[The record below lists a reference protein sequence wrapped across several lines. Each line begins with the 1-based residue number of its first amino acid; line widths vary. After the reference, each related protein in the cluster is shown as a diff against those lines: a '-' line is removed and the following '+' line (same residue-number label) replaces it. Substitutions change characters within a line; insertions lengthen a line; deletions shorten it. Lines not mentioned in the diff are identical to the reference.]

1 MKKNRAKTNWIL
13 DSILLF
19 IFLIL
24 FFLDWTGVALH
35 QWLGMLIAVLIT
47 IHSLLH
53 LDWIECAFSRFFSK
67 SAGKVKVYALLD
79 TLLLFGF
86 LLILESGLV
95 ISTWLNL
102 TWIDYSSWWVIHIFS
117 AIFTLSLTVIKLA
130 LHRNWIITATQKF
143 FSKRKVAVP
152 AGASPQS
159 LAVSRR
165 QFLGGMALVSL
176 ASALAIYN
184 VLPKETGIELEN
196 GQASDQLS
204 QSFTDTQPATPQPT
218 SPADTS
224 QKAVATDNPVPTP
237 TTQPTAAP
245 SATAQAAPVE
255 NDPPAAIALT
265 CLQSCRRGKHCSYPG
280 DCRSYRDV
288 NNNGL
293 CDLGEC
299 A

>member
-13 DSILLF
+13 DSILLLL
-19 IFLIL
+19 FLLL
-24 FFLDWTGVALH
+24 FVLDLTGVALH
-35 QWLGMLIAVLIT
+35 QWLGMLIAVLIAT
-47 IHSLLH
+47 HSLLH
-53 LDWIECAFSRFFSK
+53 LDWIECAASRFFSK
-67 SAGKVKVYALLD
+67 SAIKVKVYALFDVLI
-79 TLLLFGF
+79 LFGF
-86 LLILESGLV
+86 ILIIESGLS

-102 TWIDYSSWWVIHIFS
+102 TWIDYPSWWVIHIFS
-117 AIFTLSLTVIKLA
+117 AVFTLSLTVIKLA
-130 LHRNWIITATQKF
+130 LHRNWIITTTQKF
-143 FSKRKVAVP
+143 FAKKKVAVS

-176 ASALAIYN
+176 ASALAVYN
-184 VLPKETGIELEN
+184 VLPKETGSNLEN

-204 QSFTDTQPATPQPT
+204 QSFTDTQPATPEPT
-218 SPADTS
+218 SPADTI
-224 QKAVATDNPVPTP
+224 QKAATTDYPAPTP

-245 SATAQAAPVE
+245 SATAQAVPVE
-255 NDPPAAIALT
+255 NDPPSTLALT

-280 DCRSYRDV
+280 DCRSYRDL
-288 NNNGL
+288 NNNSL